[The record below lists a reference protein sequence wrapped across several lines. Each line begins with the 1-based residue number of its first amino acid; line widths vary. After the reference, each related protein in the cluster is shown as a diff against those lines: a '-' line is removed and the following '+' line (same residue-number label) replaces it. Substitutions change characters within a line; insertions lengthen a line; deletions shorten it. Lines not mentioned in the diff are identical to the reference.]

1 MPSRQD
7 ILNAKILI
15 VDDSPDN
22 IDLMEEI
29 LREEG
34 YTCVSSTMEPE
45 QVCPLHREHN
55 YDLILLDLQMPGLN
69 GFQVMKG
76 LKEIEQGGYLPV
88 LALTAQPSFKIAAL
102 EAGARD
108 FISKPFDLLEVHKRI
123 HNMLE
128 VRLLYKELAQYSRM
142 QQELALHDA
151 LTGLPNRRLL
161 EDRIETAMQ
170 HAARSHAKA
179 AVMYLDLDGFKA
191 INDTYGH
198 AYGDEILKMVSQRL
212 LSSSRKEDTVARLGG
227 DEFMVVL
234 GEVHSLADAMGPA
247 AKLVEVLGE
256 PFFINDLT
264 LRLSTS
270 IGISMFPDD
279 AETVEALISIADYA
293 LYEAKRSGK
302 NRFCTTTG
310 CHRAGAAKAPAAHS
324 SNHAEAE
331 LAPHR

>member
-7 ILNAKILI
+7 ILNAKILV

-22 IDLMEEI
+22 IELMEEI

-34 YTCVSSTMEPE
+34 YACVSSTMLPE

-128 VRLLYKELAQYSRM
+128 VRLLYKELAQYSKA

-161 EDRIETAMQ
+161 EDRIETALQ
-170 HAARSHAKA
+170 HANRTHAKA
-179 AVMYLDLDGFKA
+179 AIMYLDLDGFKA

-198 AYGDEILKMVSQRL
+198 AYGDEILKAVSQRL
-212 LSSSRKEDTVARLGG
+212 LASSRKEDTVARLGG

-234 GEVHSLADAMGPA
+234 VDIHGLVDAQGPA
-247 AKLVEVLGE
+247 AKLVESLSE

-270 IGISMFPDD
+270 IGISIYPDD
-279 AETVEALISIADYA
+279 AESVDALINIADYA
-293 LYEAKRSGK
+293 LYEAKRAGK
-302 NRFCTTTG
+302 NRFCSPAANRQAAAKTTG
-310 CHRAGAAKAPAAHS
+310 APMAAPVP
-324 SNHAEAE
+324 E
-331 LAPHR
+331 LATPHR

>member
-7 ILNAKILI
+7 ILNAKILV

-34 YTCVSSTMEPE
+34 YTDVSSTMLPE
-45 QVCPLHREHN
+45 QVCPLHRQHN

-128 VRLLYKELAQYSRM
+128 VRLLYRELAQYSRA

-161 EDRIETAMQ
+161 EDRIETALQ
-170 HAARSHAKA
+170 HANRHHHKA

-198 AYGDEILKMVSQRL
+198 GYGDEVLKIVAQRL
-212 LSSSRKEDTVARLGG
+212 IDCSRKEDTVARLGG

-234 GEVHSLADAMGPA
+234 GDVMTLADAQGPA
-247 AKLVEVLGE
+247 AKLVEAICE
-256 PFFINDLT
+256 PMFINDLT

-270 IGISMFPDD
+270 IGISIYPDD
-279 AETVEALISIADYA
+279 AETVDTLISIADYA
-293 LYEAKRSGK
+293 LYEAKRAGK
-302 NRFCTTTG
+302 NRFASG
-310 CHRAGAAKAPAAHS
+310 SAKAATMKQNGQTTPATP
-324 SNHAEAE
+324 E

>member
-7 ILNAKILI
+7 ILNAKILV

-22 IDLMEEI
+22 IELMEEI

-34 YTCVSSTMEPE
+34 YTNVGSTMEPE

-128 VRLLYKELAQYSRM
+128 VRLLYKELAQYSRA

-161 EDRIETAMQ
+161 EDRIETALQ
-170 HAARSHAKA
+170 HANRSHTKA

-198 AYGDEILKMVSQRL
+198 AYGDEVLKMVAQRL
-212 LSSSRKEDTVARLGG
+212 LSNSRKEDTVARLGG

-234 GEVHSLADAMGPA
+234 GEIHCLGDAQGPA
-247 AKLVEVLGE
+247 AKLVEALSE

-270 IGISMFPDD
+270 IGISIYPDD
-279 AETVEALISIADYA
+279 AENVDSLISIADYA

-302 NRFCTTTG
+302 NRFCSTAGTG
-310 CHRAGAAKAPAAHS
+310 RAPTVKSAPATAP
-324 SNHAEAE
+324 APAPE

>member
-1 MPSRQD
+1 MPSRED
-7 ILNAKILI
+7 ILNAKILV
-15 VDDSPDN
+15 VDDSADN
-22 IDLMEEI
+22 IELMEEI

-34 YTCVSSTMEPE
+34 YACVSSTMLPE
-45 QVCPLHREHN
+45 QVCPLHRQHC

-128 VRLLYKELAQYSRM
+128 VRLLYKELAQYSKT
-142 QQELALHDA
+142 QQTLALHDA

-161 EDRIETAMQ
+161 EDRIETTLQ
-170 HAARSHAKA
+170 HANRNHHKA
-179 AVMYLDLDGFKA
+179 AIMYLDLDGFKA

-198 AYGDEILKMVSQRL
+198 AYGDEVLKIVAQRL
-212 LSSSRKEDTVARLGG
+212 VASSRKEDTVARLGG

-234 GEVHSLADAMGPA
+234 GEVSGLADAQGPA
-247 AKLVEVLGE
+247 AKLVEAVSE

-270 IGISMFPDD
+270 IGISIYPDD
-279 AETVEALISIADYA
+279 AETVEALISIAAYA
-293 LYEAKRSGK
+293 LYEAKRGGK
-302 NRFCTTTG
+302 NRFCATSTQ
-310 CHRAGAAKAPAAHS
+310 PAA
-324 SNHAEAE
+324 ALPTGKPE
-331 LAPHR
+331 LAPRR

>member
-1 MPSRQD
+1 MPSRKD

-15 VDDSPDN
+15 VDDSADN

-29 LREEG
+29 LRDEG
-34 YTCVSSTMEPE
+34 YDCVSSTMLPE
-45 QVCPLHREHN
+45 QVCPLHRQHC

-128 VRLLYKELAQYSRM
+128 VRLLYKELARYSRA

-161 EDRIETAMQ
+161 EDRIATTLQ
-170 HAARSHAKA
+170 HASRNHHKA

-198 AYGDEILKMVSQRL
+198 AYGDEVLKIVAQRL
-212 LSSSRKEDTVARLGG
+212 VACSRKEDTVARLGG

-234 GEVHSLADAMGPA
+234 GEVSGLSDAQGPA
-247 AKLVEVLGE
+247 AKLVDAVSE
-256 PFFINDLT
+256 PFFINDLS
-264 LRLSTS
+264 LQLSTS
-270 IGISMFPDD
+270 IGISIYPDD
-279 AETVEALISIADYA
+279 AESVEALISIADYA
-293 LYEAKRSGK
+293 LYEAKRGGK
-302 NRFCTTTG
+302 NRFCATSVQ
-310 CHRAGAAKAPAAHS
+310 RPAILPVGKV
-324 SNHAEAE
+324 E
-331 LAPHR
+331 LARRR

>member
-1 MPSRQD
+1 MPSRDD
-7 ILNAKILI
+7 ILNAKILV
-15 VDDSPDN
+15 VDDSADN

-29 LREEG
+29 LRDEG
-34 YTCVSSTMEPE
+34 YSCVSSTMSPE
-45 QVCPLHREHN
+45 MVCPLHRQHC

-128 VRLLYKELAQYSRM
+128 VRLLYRELAQYSRA

-161 EDRIETAMQ
+161 EDRIETALQ
-170 HAARSHAKA
+170 HANRNHHKA

-198 AYGDEILKMVSQRL
+198 AYGDEVLKVVAERL
-212 LSSSRKEDTVARLGG
+212 LANSRKEDTVARLGG

-234 GEVHSLADAMGPA
+234 SEVSGLTDAQGPA
-247 AKLVEVLGE
+247 AKLVEAVSE

-270 IGISMFPDD
+270 IGISIYPDD
-279 AETVEALISIADYA
+279 AESVEALISIADYA
-293 LYEAKRSGK
+293 LYEAKRGGK
-302 NRFCTTTG
+302 NRFCVTS
-310 CHRAGAAKAPAAHS
+310 AQPAAVLPAQKKVNLS
-324 SNHAEAE
+324 
-331 LAPHR
+331 PHR

>member
-1 MPSRQD
+1 MPSRDD
-7 ILNAKILI
+7 ILNAKILV
-15 VDDSPDN
+15 VDDSADN
-22 IDLMEEI
+22 IELMEEI
-29 LREEG
+29 LRAEG
-34 YTCVSSTMEPE
+34 YQNVSSTMLPE
-45 QVCPLHREHN
+45 QVCPLHRQHN

-76 LKEIEQGGYLPV
+76 LKEIEHGGYLPV

-128 VRLLYKELAQYSRM
+128 VRLLYKELAQYSKA
-142 QQELALHDA
+142 QQALALHDP

-161 EDRIETAMQ
+161 EDRIETTLQ
-170 HAARSHAKA
+170 HANRHHHKA
-179 AVMYLDLDGFKA
+179 AIMYLDLDGFKA

-212 LSSSRKEDTVARLGG
+212 LANSRKEDTVARLGG

-234 GEVHSLADAMGPA
+234 SEVNSLGDAQGPA
-247 AKLVEVLGE
+247 AKLVEAISE
-256 PFFINDLT
+256 PYFINDLT

-270 IGISMFPDD
+270 IGISIYPDD
-279 AETVEALISIADYA
+279 ADSVDSLISIADYA
-293 LYEAKRSGK
+293 LYEAKRAGK
-302 NRFCTTTG
+302 NRFCSTSAAPTAVLPTP
-310 CHRAGAAKAPAAHS
+310 RALPDGQSH
-324 SNHAEAE
+324 EG
-331 LAPHR
+331 RR

>member
-1 MPSRQD
+1 MPSRNE
-7 ILNAKILI
+7 ILNARILV

-22 IDLMEEI
+22 IDLMEAI

-34 YTCVSSTMEPE
+34 YTCVSSTMSPE
-45 QVCPLHREHN
+45 EVCPLHSKHC

-76 LKEIEQGGYLPV
+76 LKEIEKGGYLPV

-128 VRLLYKELAQYSRM
+128 VRLLYKELAQYSKA
-142 QQELALHDA
+142 QQELALHDP

-161 EDRIETAMQ
+161 EDRISTILQ
-170 HAARSHAKA
+170 HANRNHHKA
-179 AVMYLDLDGFKA
+179 AVMYLDLDGFKK

-198 AYGDEILKMVSQRL
+198 GYGDEILKQVAQRL
-212 LSSSRKEDTVARLGG
+212 LASSRKDDTVARLGG

-234 GEVHSLADAMGPA
+234 SEVSGLVDAQGPA
-247 AKLVEVLGE
+247 AKLVEALSQ
-256 PFFINDLT
+256 PYFINDLT
-264 LRLSTS
+264 LKISTS
-270 IGISMFPDD
+270 IGISIFPDD
-279 AETVEALISIADYA
+279 AETVESLISIADYA
-293 LYEAKRSGK
+293 LYEAKRGGK
-302 NRFCTTTG
+302 NRFCATS
-310 CHRAGAAKAPAAHS
+310 ALPPPEPS
-324 SNHAEAE
+324 SDVLLMRRN
-331 LAPHR
+331 

>member
-1 MPSRQD
+1 
-7 ILNAKILI
+7 
-15 VDDSPDN
+15 
-22 IDLMEEI
+22 
-29 LREEG
+29 
-34 YTCVSSTMEPE
+34 
-45 QVCPLHREHN
+45 
-55 YDLILLDLQMPGLN
+55 
-69 GFQVMKG
+69 
-76 LKEIEQGGYLPV
+76 V

-128 VRLLYKELAQYSRM
+128 VRLLYKELAQYSRA

-161 EDRIETAMQ
+161 EDRIETALQ
-170 HAARSHAKA
+170 HAARSHTKA
-179 AVMYLDLDGFKA
+179 AIMYLDLDGFKA

-212 LSSSRKEDTVARLGG
+212 LASSRKEDTVARLGG

-234 GEVHSLADAMGPA
+234 GEIHSLADAQGPA
-247 AKLVEVLGE
+247 AKLVEVLSE

-264 LRLSTS
+264 LRLSAS
-270 IGISMFPDD
+270 IGISIYPDD
-279 AETVEALISIADYA
+279 AESVDALISIADYA

-302 NRFCTTTG
+302 NRFCST
-310 CHRAGAAKAPAAHS
+310 AASRQATKAALPQPQP
-324 SNHAEAE
+324 E